1 MRNDLPPELEQQRPE
16 ADALRRPPPEGVG
29 RLGSGPSST
38 QEEMER
44 NAYNAA
50 FYELG
55 LHWHWDSQ
63 TYSALMR
70 FSPEPETRIRRYLET
85 EHPHLLQA
93 YDPGFL
99 AAAIHERKRDHK
111 PCPGRSFDWAH
122 AATWWELG
130 GA

>member
-1 MRNDLPPELEQQRPE
+1 MKNDLPPEL
-16 ADALRRPPPEGVG
+16 
-29 RLGSGPSST
+29 SH
-38 QEEMER
+38 EELER

-70 FSPEPETRIRRYLET
+70 YSPKPEVRIRHYLET
-85 EHPHLLQA
+85 RQPHLLQA
-93 YDPGFL
+93 YDADFL
-99 AAAIHERKRDHK
+99 TAAIHERKRHHK
-111 PCPGRSFDWAH
+111 PCPGRSFDWAQ
-122 AATWWELG
+122 AANWWELC

>member
-1 MRNDLPPELEQQRPE
+1 MRNDLPPEL
-16 ADALRRPPPEGVG
+16 GH
-29 RLGSGPSST
+29 
-38 QEEMER
+38 EELER

-70 FSPEPETRIRRYLET
+70 LQPEARIRHYLET

-93 YDPGFL
+93 YDADFL
-99 AAAIHERKRDHK
+99 AAAIHERKREHK
-111 PCPGRSFDWAH
+111 PCTGRSFDWAQ
-122 AATWWELG
+122 AAGWELG
-130 GA
+130 V